1 MIRNLKLYEINTRVW
16 LKRFGESAKL
26 SSISDNVLDDFQSK
40 GLNII
45 WLMGIWKT
53 CPDLIDRCCYEP
65 DLVSA
70 YNNALKDWSRKDLI
84 GSPYSI
90 DCYQPEASVASEEE
104 LLVLKEKL
112 NKRGIKLFLDF
123 VPNHFSA
130 ETRFLKTNPEI
141 FLQADEET
149 FIKNN
154 YGFFKDEV
162 SKKIFAHGR
171 DPFFSPWTDTVQVN
185 DFNPATR
192 KFMIDTL
199 LKVSEL
205 CDGVRCD
212 MAMLVLNNVFYNT
225 WAGIL
230 NKTNYNKP
238 ENEFWS
244 DAIRSIKV
252 KRPDFIFLAEAY
264 WDLEWNL
271 QQTGFDYI
279 YDKRLL
285 DRLSVNDVAGIKAH
299 LTAEKDYQLKLVR
312 YIENHDE
319 PRAVSKFGVQKSLA
333 AAAIIS
339 TIPGMKFYHD
349 GQFEGKKIKLPVQ
362 LGRESKEKFNL
373 TVQNFYTK
381 ILEITKHPIFNE
393 GDWEQLEPISAGG
406 DNQSFQNMC
415 SWRWTL
421 GTEER
426 IIVVNYSESTSQCRL
441 KIQMRSFA
449 PKIILI
455 DLLTEEIYKRSPE
468 EIKSIGLFI
477 ELKAYN
483 MHIFTSIS

>member
-1 MIRNLKLYEINTRVW
+1 MIRNLKLYEINARVW

-26 SSISDNVLDDFQSK
+26 SSIPDKILDDFQSK

-53 CPDLIDRCCYEP
+53 CPELIDKCCYEP
-65 DLVSA
+65 DLVTA
-70 YNNALKDWSRKDLI
+70 YSNSIKDWNRRDII
-84 GSPYSI
+84 GSPYAI
-90 DCYQPEASVASEEE
+90 DCYQPDPSIASEEE
-104 LLVLKEKL
+104 LLIFKEKL
-112 NKRGIKLFLDF
+112 SIRGIKLFLDF

-130 ETRFLKTNPEI
+130 RTRFLNSNPEI

-149 FIKNN
+149 YTKNG
-154 YGFFKDEV
+154 YGFFKDED

-185 DFNPATR
+185 YFNPATR
-192 KFMIDTL
+192 KFMNDTL
-199 LKVSEL
+199 LKISDL

-230 NKTNYNKP
+230 NKSNFIKP
-238 ENEFWS
+238 ENEFWV
-244 DAIRSIKV
+244 DAIKSIKN
-252 KRPDFIFLAEAY
+252 KKPDFIFLAEAY

-271 QQTGFDYI
+271 QQLGFDFI

-285 DRLSVNDVAGIKAH
+285 DRLSVNDVSGIKAH

-319 PRAVSKFGVQKSLA
+319 PRAVSKFGIQKSMA
-333 AAAIIS
+333 AAVVIS
-339 TIPGMKFYHD
+339 TIPGMKFYYD

-362 LGRESKEKFNL
+362 LGREPKEKINL
-373 TVQNFYTK
+373 SVQNFYTK
-381 ILEITKHPIFNE
+381 ILELTKHPIFIR
-393 GDWEQLEPISAGG
+393 GDWELLEPVSAGG
-406 DNQSFQNMC
+406 DNQSFQNMLG
-415 SWRWTL
+415 WRWIL

-441 KIQMRSFA
+441 KFQTRSFT
-449 PKIILI
+449 PNLILI
-455 DLLTEEIYKRSPE
+455 DLLTEEVYKRSPE
-468 EIKSIGLFI
+468 EIKTIGLFI